1 MRWPLAL
8 ASGAHPHQGNGSL
21 AAVID
26 ATISTSDDGDSHRLP
41 GARWVRGYH
50 RPMVSQRA
58 IFVDAGFLLGVGG
71 TQVVGTSPRSAF
83 RVDFEKL
90 IQGIMKCT

>member
-1 MRWPLAL
+1 
-8 ASGAHPHQGNGSL
+8 
-21 AAVID
+21 
-26 ATISTSDDGDSHRLP
+26 
-41 GARWVRGYH
+41 
-50 RPMVSQRA
+50 MVSQRA